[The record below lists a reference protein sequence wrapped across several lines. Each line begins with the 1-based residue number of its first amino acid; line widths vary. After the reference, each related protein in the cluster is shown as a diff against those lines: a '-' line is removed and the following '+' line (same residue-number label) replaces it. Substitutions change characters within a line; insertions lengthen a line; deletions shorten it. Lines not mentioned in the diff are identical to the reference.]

1 MRLIV
6 VQAWFFFFQAW
17 KIVHIQNK
25 GTSFNIIL
33 ILERVCYVQDYILLF
48 FKYFFFLR
56 IFVYCLTSL

>member
-6 VQAWFFFFQAW
+6 VQAWFFFSS
-17 KIVHIQNK
+17 VENCTYQNK

-33 ILERVCYVQDYILLF
+33 ILERVCYVQYYILLF